1 MQQNFHRES
10 VNYFWIT
17 IGSLLFCAGLN
28 LFIVPVGLY
37 NGGTVGISQII
48 RTLLQSRLALP
59 AGFDIAGILNLILNI
74 SLLALAFLQF
84 GRPLFLKTV

>member
-10 VNYFWIT
+10 VNYFWSP

-48 RTLLQSRLALP
+48 RTCSSPGWHCPPALTSP
-59 AGFDIAGILNLILNI
+59 VSSI
-74 SLLALAFLQF
+74 
-84 GRPLFLKTV
+84 